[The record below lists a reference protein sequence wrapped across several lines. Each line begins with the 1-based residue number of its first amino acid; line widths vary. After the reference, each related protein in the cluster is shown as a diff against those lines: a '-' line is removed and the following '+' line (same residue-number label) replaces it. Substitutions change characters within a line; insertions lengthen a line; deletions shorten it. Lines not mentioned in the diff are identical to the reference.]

1 MEPIENEL
9 KLLQV
14 YLGVHPNSEI
24 KDRLETRITTLQK

>member
-1 MEPIENEL
+1 MEQEI

-24 KDRLETRITTLQK
+24 KDSLEARIAKLKAELL